1 MVDLVG
7 SVTTMSGGAS
17 TSGGQ
22 GQDRSRGK
30 TKGDWTH
37 PHHEPRKGQ
46 STGTYPDYFSWKTR
60 SGHVF
65 QLDDSQGAETVTLQH
80 RGGTAIQIA
89 PDGTLNIT
97 AHNGKYEI
105 VFGEDRM
112 TVSGAQDITVKGD
125 ASMRVYGDYNVTCQK
140 DYNLTVLGNFNL
152 VAKNHNRHVL
162 GNIDT
167 QARNE
172 NKKLMGSSS
181 KIARGA
187 IAYVSKGSA
196 TLASHSD
203 QVHIGGGSGLNFF
216 ADEGD
221 IMSNINKGSHYM
233 ATKDGSIHQQVDGQD
248 GHVNVR
254 SKQGKIT
261 HKSKDDYQVKVEQ
274 GDMKFTADSGDIG
287 QEASSGNIQVKADA
301 GGIKQTAKNYSGNF
315 SQSAD
320 ITTQQKLDLRAT
332 GEASLSGSK
341 TSVVGQTMASI
352 VGQTSVNV
360 DGPSA
365 LNLNTGI
372 GLSNI
377 MSAIGLQIPF
387 DFGSFTDAETKEG
400 ESQGVP
406 APDRPAGREEADNW
420 H

>member
-1 MVDLVG
+1 MAELEASLSADT
-7 SVTTMSGGAS
+7 SASGA
-17 TSGGQ
+17 GGQ
-22 GQDRSRGK
+22 GKKRSRKGG
-30 TKGDWTH
+30 TKDWSH
-37 PHHEPRKGQ
+37 PHSEPRKGK

-105 VFGEDRM
+105 IFGEDRM

-196 TLASHSD
+196 TIASHSD
-203 QVHIGGGSGLNFF
+203 QVHIGGGSGLNFY

-221 IMSNINKGSHYM
+221 ITSNIEKGSHYM

-248 GHVNVR
+248 GHINVR

-261 HKSKDDYQVKVEQ
+261 HKSKEDYQVKAEQ
-274 GDMKFTADSGDIG
+274 GDMKFTADQGDIG
-287 QEASSGNIQVKADA
+287 HEASTGNVETKASA
-301 GGIKQTAKNYSGNF
+301 GGIKQSAKNYSGNF
-315 SQSAD
+315 SQSAEMV
-320 ITTQQKLDLRAT
+320 TQQKLDLRAS
-332 GEASLSGSK
+332 GDASLSGS
-341 TSVVGQTMASI
+341 TTHVSGQTTHIKGSSI
-352 VGQTSVNV
+352 VNV
-360 DGPSA
+360 DGPSG
-365 LNLNTGI
+365 LNLNG
-372 GLSNI
+372 GLSQI
-377 MSAIGLQIPF
+377 MSAVGLQIPF
-387 DFGSFTDAETKEG
+387 DFGTFDDAETKEG

-406 APDRPAGREEADNW
+406 APDRPAGRDEADNW

>member
-1 MVDLVG
+1 MAELEASISAD
-7 SVTTMSGGAS
+7 TGAS
-17 TSGGQ
+17 GAGGQ
-22 GQDRSRGK
+22 SKKRSRKGG
-30 TKGDWTH
+30 TKDWSH
-37 PHHEPRKGQ
+37 PHSEPRKGK
-46 STGTYPDYFSWKTR
+46 STGAYPDYFSWKTR
-60 SGHVF
+60 SGHTF
-65 QLDDSQGAETVTLQH
+65 QMDDSQGAETVTLQH

-105 VFGEDRM
+105 IFGEDRM

-196 TLASHSD
+196 TIASHSD
-203 QVHIGGGSGLNFF
+203 QVHIGGGSGVNFY

-221 IMSNINKGSHYM
+221 ITSNIEKGSHYVS
-233 ATKDGSIHQQVDGQD
+233 TKDGSIHQVADGQD
-248 GHVNVR
+248 GHINVR

-261 HKSKDDYQVKVEQ
+261 HKSKDDYQAKSEN
-274 GDMKFTADSGDIG
+274 GNMKFTADTGDIG
-287 QEASSGNIQVKADA
+287 QEAQSGSIENKAPS
-301 GGIKQTAKNYSGNF
+301 GGIKHSAKNYSGNF
-315 SQSAD
+315 SQSAEMV
-320 ITTQQKLDLRAT
+320 TQQKLDLRAS
-332 GEASLSGSK
+332 GDASLHGSTTHVSG
-341 TSVVGQTMASI
+341 Q
-352 VGQTSVNV
+352 SVNV
-360 DGPSA
+360 KGAAQTNIDGPSG
-365 LNLNTGI
+365 LNLNS
-372 GLSNI
+372 GLSVL

-387 DFGSFTDAETKEG
+387 DFGTFNDAETKEG

-406 APDRPAGREEADNW
+406 APDRPAGRKEADNW

>member
-1 MVDLVG
+1 MAELEA
-7 SVTTMSGGAS
+7 SVSADTSASGA
-17 TSGGQ
+17 GGQ
-22 GQDRSRGK
+22 SKSRNRKGG
-30 TKGDWTH
+30 TKDWDH
-37 PHHEPRKGQ
+37 PHSEPRKGQ
-46 STGTYPDYFSWKTR
+46 STGKYPDYFSWKTR

-105 VFGEDRM
+105 IFGEDRM

-196 TLASHSD
+196 TIASHSD
-203 QVHIGGGSGLNFF
+203 QVHIGGGSGLNFY

-221 IMSNINKGSHYM
+221 ITSNIKKGSHYM
-233 ATKDGSIHQQVDGQD
+233 ATEDGSIHQQVDGQD
-248 GHVNVR
+248 GHIKTR
-254 SKQGKIT
+254 SKQGKIEM
-261 HKSKDDYQVKVEQ
+261 KSKDDYQVKSEN
-274 GDMKFTADSGDIG
+274 GNMKFTADNGDIG
-287 QEASSGNIQVKADA
+287 HEAPTGSVETKAPS

-315 SQSAD
+315 SQSAEMV
-320 ITTQQKLDLRAT
+320 TQQKLDLRAT
-332 GEASLSGSK
+332 GDASFSGS
-341 TSVVGQTMASI
+341 TTHVSGQ
-352 VGQTSVNV
+352 SVNV
-360 DGPSA
+360 KGSSITNIDGPSG
-365 LNLNTGI
+365 LNLNG
-372 GLSNI
+372 GLSVL

-387 DFGSFTDAETKEG
+387 DFGEITDAETKEG

-406 APDRPAGREEADNW
+406 APDKPAGRDEADNW

>member
-7 SVTTMSGGAS
+7 SVTSVGGSAS

-22 GQDRSRGK
+22 DRSQGK

-46 STGTYPDYFSWKTR
+46 STGSYPDYFSWKTR
-60 SGHVF
+60 SGHTF
-65 QLDDSQGAETVTLQH
+65 QMDDSQGGETITLQH
-80 RGGTAIQIA
+80 RGGTAIIIA

-97 AHNGKYEI
+97 AHNGKYEV

-112 TVSGAQDITVKGD
+112 TISGAQDITVKGD

-152 VAKNHNRHVL
+152 TAKNHNRHVL

-261 HKSKDDYQVKVEQ
+261 HKSKDDYQVKSEN
-274 GDMKFTADSGDIG
+274 GDMKFTADTGDIG
-287 QEASSGNIQVKADA
+287 HEATSGNIQAKAPA
-301 GGIKQTAKNYSGNF
+301 GGINQQSQKFSGNYT
-315 SQSAD
+315 QSAD

-332 GEASLSGSK
+332 GEASLSGSTTHVSGTDVHVK
-341 TSVVGQTMASI
+341 GQATTNI
-352 VGQTSVNV
+352 
-360 DGPSA
+360 DGPSG
-365 LNLNTGI
+365 LNLNSGI
-372 GLSNI
+372 STL
-377 MSAIGLQIPF
+377 MSALGIQIPF
-387 DFGSFTDAETKEG
+387 DFGTFDDAETKEG

-406 APDRPAGREEADNW
+406 APDRPAGREEADGW

>member
-1 MVDLVG
+1 MADLQADLQFNT
-7 SVTTMSGGAS
+7 SDSG
-17 TSGGQ
+17 SGGQ
-22 GQDRSRGK
+22 SKNRSRK
-30 TKGDWTH
+30 KSEKAWDH
-37 PHHEPRKGQ
+37 PHSEPRKGK

-65 QLDDSQGAETVTLQH
+65 QLDDSQGAETVTIQH

-105 VFGEDRM
+105 IFGEDRM

-196 TLASHSD
+196 TIASHSD
-203 QVHIGGGSGLNFF
+203 QVHIGGGSGLNFY

-221 IMSNINKGSHYM
+221 ITSNIEKGSHYM
-233 ATKDGSIHQQVDGQD
+233 ATKDGSIHQVADGQD

-261 HKSKDDYQVKVEQ
+261 HKSKDDYQVKSEQ
-274 GDMKFTADSGDIG
+274 GDMKFTADTGDIG
-287 QEASSGNIQVKADA
+287 HEAATGNVQTKAPSGGINHQSQKFSGNY
-301 GGIKQTAKNYSGNF
+301 T
-315 SQSAD
+315 QSAD

-332 GEASLSGSK
+332 GEASLSGS
-341 TSVVGQTMASI
+341 TTHVSGS
-352 VGQTSVNV
+352 SNVNIKGGAMTNI
-360 DGPSA
+360 DGPSG
-365 LNLNTGI
+365 LNLNS
-372 GLSNI
+372 GLSMLMDALGI
-377 MSAIGLQIPF
+377 QIPF
-387 DFGSFTDAETKEG
+387 DFGSFDDAETKEG

-406 APDRPAGREEADNW
+406 APDRPADRKEADNW

>member
-1 MVDLVG
+1 MADLQT
-7 SVTTMSGGAS
+7 SLSFADSG
-17 TSGGQ
+17 SGGQ
-22 GQDRSRGK
+22 DQNRNR
-30 TKGDWTH
+30 KGDSKDWDH
-37 PHHEPRKGQ
+37 PHSEARKGQ
-46 STGTYPDYFSWKTR
+46 STGSYPDYFSWKTR

-65 QLDDSQGAETVTLQH
+65 QLDDTQGGETVTLQH

-97 AHNGKYEI
+97 AHNGKYEVI
-105 VFGEDRM
+105 FGEDRM
-112 TVSGAQDITVKGD
+112 TVSGAQDITVKGS

-196 TLASHSD
+196 TIASHSD
-203 QVHIGGGSGLNFF
+203 QVHVGGGSGVNFYV
-216 ADEGD
+216 DEGD
-221 IMSNINKGSHYM
+221 ITSNIEKGSHYV
-233 ATKDGSIHQQVDGQD
+233 ATNDGSINQQVDGQD
-248 GHVNVR
+248 GSIRMR
-254 SKQGKIT
+254 SKQGKMEF
-261 HKSKDDYQVKVEQ
+261 KSKQDMNQTVEQ
-274 GDMKFTADSGDIG
+274 GNHKLTVDQGDAGVEVSQGSIQSTAPS
-287 QEASSGNIQVKADA
+287 
-301 GGIKQTAKNYSGNF
+301 GGIKQTAKNFSGNF
-315 SQSAD
+315 TQSAD

-332 GEASLSGSK
+332 GEAYFGGSK
-341 TSVVGQTMASI
+341 TTVEGQTMTSI
-352 VGQTSVNV
+352 VGQSSVNV

-377 MSAIGLQIPF
+377 MSALGIQIPF
-387 DFGSFTDAETKEG
+387 NFGDFTDAETKEG

-406 APDRPAGREEADNW
+406 APDQPADRREADNW

>member
-1 MVDLVG
+1 
-7 SVTTMSGGAS
+7 MSDIQASLSFNTNASGAGGES
-17 TSGGQ
+17 KK
-22 GQDRSRGK
+22 RSRKGG
-30 TKGDWTH
+30 TKDWDH
-37 PHHEPRKGQ
+37 PHSEPRKGQ

-65 QLDDSQGAETVTLQH
+65 QLDDTQGGETVTLQH

-203 QVHIGGGSGLNFF
+203 QVHIGGGSGVNMYV
-216 ADEGD
+216 DEGD
-221 IMSNINKGSHYM
+221 ITSNIEKGSHYM

-248 GHVNVR
+248 GHIRTR
-254 SKQGKIT
+254 SMQGKIEM
-261 HKSKDDYQVKVEQ
+261 KSKDDYQVKSEN
-274 GDMKFTADSGDIG
+274 GNMKFTADNGDIG
-287 QEASSGNIQVKADA
+287 HEATTGSIESKAPS
-301 GGIKQTAKNYSGNF
+301 GGIKHSSKNYSVNA
-315 SQSAD
+315 SQSAEVL
-320 ITTQQKLDLRAT
+320 TQQKLDLRAS
-332 GEASLSGSK
+332 GDASLHGSTTHVSG
-341 TSVVGQTMASI
+341 Q
-352 VGQTSVNV
+352 SVNV
-360 DGPSA
+360 KGQTTTNIDGPS
-365 LNLNTGI
+365 
-372 GLSNI
+372 GLSLNGLLSQV
-377 MSAIGLQIPF
+377 MPAIGLQIPF
-387 DFGSFTDAETKEG
+387 DFGQFTDAETKEG

-406 APDRPAGREEADNW
+406 APDRPAGRDEADNW

>member
-172 NKKLMGSSS
+172 TKKLNGSSS
-181 KIARGA
+181 KITRGA
-187 IAYVSKGSA
+187 IAMVSKGSA
-196 TLASHSD
+196 TIASHSD
-203 QVHIGGGSGLNFF
+203 QVHIGGGSGVNLYV
-216 ADEGD
+216 DEGD
-221 IMSNINKGSHYM
+221 ITSNIEKGSHYVS
-233 ATKDGSIHQQVDGQD
+233 TKDGSIHQVADGEN

-261 HKSKDDYQVKVEQ
+261 HKSKQDYQAKSES
-274 GDMKFTADSGDIG
+274 GDMKFTADTGDIG
-287 QEASSGNIQVKADA
+287 HEATTGNIQSKAPA
-301 GGIKQTAKNYSGNF
+301 GGINQQSKNFSGNYT
-315 SQSAD
+315 QSAD

-332 GEASLSGSK
+332 GEASLSGS
-341 TSVVGQTMASI
+341 TAYVSGQ
-352 VGQTSVNV
+352 SVNV
-360 DGPSA
+360 KGSTTTNIDGPSA
-365 LNLNTGI
+365 LNLNSGI
-372 GLSNI
+372 STL
-377 MSAIGLQIPF
+377 MSALGLQIPF
-387 DFGSFTDAETKEG
+387 DFGTFDDAETKEG

>member
-1 MVDLVG
+1 MAELEA
-7 SVTTMSGGAS
+7 SVSADTSAS
-17 TSGGQ
+17 AGGQ
-22 GQDRSRGK
+22 SKSRNRKGG
-30 TKGDWTH
+30 TKDWDH
-37 PHHEPRKGQ
+37 PHSEPRKGQ
-46 STGTYPDYFSWKTR
+46 STGKYPDYFSWKTR

-105 VFGEDRM
+105 IFGEDRM

-196 TLASHSD
+196 TIASHSD
-203 QVHIGGGSGLNFF
+203 QVHIGGGSGLNFY

-221 IMSNINKGSHYM
+221 ITSNIKKGSHYM
-233 ATKDGSIHQQVDGQD
+233 ATEDGSIHQQVDGQD
-248 GHVNVR
+248 GSIRMR
-254 SKQGKIT
+254 SKQGKIEA
-261 HKSKDDYQVKVEQ
+261 KSNQDFNMTTEEGNYKV
-274 GDMKFTADSGDIG
+274 TADQGDIG
-287 QEASSGNIQVKADA
+287 HEASSGNIQATA
-301 GGIKQTAKNYSGNF
+301 PSGGIKQTAKNYSGNF
-315 SQSAD
+315 TQSAD

-332 GEASLSGSK
+332 GDASLSGS
-341 TSVVGQTMASI
+341 TTHVSGQ
-352 VGQTSVNV
+352 SVNV
-360 DGPSA
+360 KGSSITNIDGPSG
-365 LNLNTGI
+365 LNLNG
-372 GLSNI
+372 GLSVL

-387 DFGSFTDAETKEG
+387 DFGQFTDAETKEG

-406 APDRPAGREEADNW
+406 APDKPAGRDEADNW